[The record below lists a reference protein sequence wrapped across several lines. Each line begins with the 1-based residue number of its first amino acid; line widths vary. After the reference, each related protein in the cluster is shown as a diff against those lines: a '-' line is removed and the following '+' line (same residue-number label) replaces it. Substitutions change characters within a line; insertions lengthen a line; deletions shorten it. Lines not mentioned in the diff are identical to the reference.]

1 MAAETLKGKGHA
13 PSRAASVA
21 STKGKDSRLY
31 GFNTDFP
38 LPSELAAIRCPFTIE
53 PQTKDTVPIGYQ
65 GDAWHYVDRQIFEG
79 TKTPVPWT
87 GYWLCYKGKVVPVK
101 NFAGVWFEIQK
112 RDHIFEA
119 TRVMHHGMVFTHDP
133 LPGIDLWAF
142 RGVEKENLLALI
154 KESQG
159 DTTKLALAGRALNI
173 LEPAKDTPSEPEED
187 EPIRFDPPKPF
198 EAEDQEGHA
207 GMEMIPSP

>member
-1 MAAETLKGKGHA
+1 
-13 PSRAASVA
+13 V
-21 STKGKDSRLY
+21 
-31 GFNTDFP
+31 
-38 LPSELAAIRCPFTIE
+38 
-53 PQTKDTVPIGYQ
+53 
-65 GDAWHYVDRQIFEG
+65 WHYIDGQIFEG

-87 GYWLCYKGKVVPVK
+87 GYWLHYEGKVVPIE

-119 TRVMHHGMVFTHDP
+119 TRVTCHGMAFAHNP
-133 LPGIDLWAF
+133 LPGIDLWAL

-173 LEPAKDTPSEPEED
+173 LEPTKDTPSKPEED

-198 EAEDQEGHA
+198 EAKEPESHM
-207 GMEMIPSP
+207 GMETTLSP